1 MTSLLKKP
9 AEEQDRIL
17 AEIAQIIFK
26 CKFCDFITDEKLL
39 LIKHHRSTHVKKIEP
54 IPQSSDQSSDQT
66 SELEERFVCSLC
78 FSIFLS
84 RESVKEHMI
93 TDHGCIPV
101 VNEFSHQQ
109 ITQRSKDI
117 SDVNSKR
124 DTDKE
129 LHRPISL
136 RELQLKLKSS
146 FVLRYK
152 LLCNL
157 LNKWNQCLVYCL
169 QMYDKRLQ

>member
-1 MTSLLKKP
+1 MTSLLKQST
-9 AEEQDRIL
+9 EDQTIDRIL

-39 LIKHHRSTHVKKIEP
+39 LIAHYRSTHVKP
-54 IPQSSDQSSDQT
+54 IAHSNDQSSDQP

-84 RESVKEHMI
+84 RELVKEHMI
-93 TDHGCIPV
+93 ADHGCVPM
-101 VNEFSHQQ
+101 NESIQQQ
-109 ITQRSKDI
+109 ITERSEQIDF
-117 SDVNSKR
+117 VNSKK

-146 FVLRYK
+146 FVLK
-152 LLCNL
+152 
-157 LNKWNQCLVYCL
+157 
-169 QMYDKRLQ
+169 

>member
-1 MTSLLKKP
+1 MSSLLKQSEDE
-9 AEEQDRIL
+9 AIDRIL

-39 LIKHHRSTHVKKIEP
+39 LITHYRSTHVKTIEP
-54 IPQSSDQSSDQT
+54 TTPIREQSSDQS

-84 RESVKEHMI
+84 RELVKGHMI
-93 TDHGCIPV
+93 SDHGCIPMA
-101 VNEFSHQQ
+101 NESTSHQQ
-109 ITQRSKDI
+109 VTHRSEDIVDHSKKDL
-117 SDVNSKR
+117 N
-124 DTDKE
+124 KE

-146 FVLRYK
+146 FVLKYGILEFRS
-152 LLCNL
+152 
-157 LNKWNQCLVYCL
+157 
-169 QMYDKRLQ
+169 

>member
-1 MTSLLKKP
+1 MSSN
-9 AEEQDRIL
+9 EQSVEDEAIDRIL

-39 LIKHHRSTHVKKIEP
+39 LITHYRSTHVKTIEP
-54 IPQSSDQSSDQT
+54 TTPVRDQSSDQP

-84 RESVKEHMI
+84 RDLVKGHMI
-93 TDHGCIPV
+93 SDHGCIPMTD
-101 VNEFSHQQ
+101 ESSHQQ
-109 ITQRSKDI
+109 TTHRSEDIVDHSKKDM
-117 SDVNSKR
+117 N
-124 DTDKE
+124 KE

-146 FVLRYK
+146 FVLK
-152 LLCNL
+152 
-157 LNKWNQCLVYCL
+157 
-169 QMYDKRLQ
+169 